1 MAIMFTLAG
10 SLFGLF
16 VVIPVQN
23 QLDPDSDWGNFTRFD
38 LRRTEVEK
46 KHEKESNAA
55 YLWAYLVFTYAFT
68 ALLSYF
74 LLKQSSVVSK
84 RRQEY
89 LGSQSSVA
97 DRTIKISGIPHDLRT
112 EDKLREFVQKLRIG
126 DVSAVTICRDWR
138 NLDELAAKR
147 EATLGKLE
155 EAYVTFEGRHLERDM
170 RTLPVAQPDAEG
182 HQRSLSSATTESQPL
197 LNGHQRPKVRRRR
210 PRMRLGP
217 WGILGKEV
225 DSIDYYTAKLQ
236 HMDQTLLE
244 ARKLGYPAT
253 SMAFVTFETVSG
265 AVIIFRSLSD
275 NSNLPHN
282 LF

>member
-97 DRTIKISGIPHDLRT
+97 DRTIKISGIPHDLRS
-112 EDKLREFVQKLRIG
+112 EDKLREFVQKLRVG

-138 NLDELAAKR
+138 DLDELAAKR
-147 EATLGKLE
+147 ETTLGKLE
-155 EAYVTFEGRHLERDM
+155 EAYVTFEGQHLERDM
-170 RTLPVAQPDAEG
+170 RTLPVAQPDVEG
-182 HQRSLSSATTESQPL
+182 RQRSLSSATAESQPL

-210 PRMRLGP
+210 PTMRLGP